1 MSPSLALSFL
11 VLVLASC
18 IPWTQGSDGG
28 AQDCCLKYSLRK
40 IPAQVV
46 RSYRKQEP
54 SLGCPIQAILF
65 SPRKRSQ
72 PELCADP
79 KETWVQQLMQR
90 LDKPPAPRKQG
101 QSCKKDKGAPKSGK
115 KGKGSKGCKRT
126 EQPQTPKGSVAE

>member
-1 MSPSLALSFL
+1 GGPNTCKIDLL
-11 VLVLASC
+11 VYHYKLKFR
-18 IPWTQGSDGG
+18 GSDGG

-40 IPAQVV
+40 IPAHVV

-54 SLGCPIQAILF
+54 SRGCPISAILF

-90 LDKPPAPRKQG
+90 LDKPPALRKQVQG
-101 QSCKKDKGAPKSGK
+101 PKKDKGASKSGK
-115 KGKGSKGCKRT
+115 KGKGSKGYKRT
-126 EQPQTPKGSVAE
+126 EQPQTLKGS